1 MNWQI
6 KEHKTIQEKVYMADL
21 SPGPALY
28 VLPRQGFNKKYAIIS
43 TQFGSIDNCFY
54 LKQNGKERINVPDG
68 VAHFLEHKLFDNEE
82 GNVFDRFAEYGASP
96 NAFTT
101 FTHTTYL
108 FSCTE
113 YFSENLQLLL
123 DFVQSPYFTEE
134 SVAKEQGIIQQE
146 ILMYQ
151 DNPDWKVFFNL
162 LGALYQEH
170 PVRKDIAGNVE
181 SISQITKDVLYS
193 CYNTFYHP
201 GNMAIFVTGDLSPEL
216 VLRQVEEDLQR
227 RAVTDTNEIERC
239 YPNENFSVKERKV
252 AQELSISQPVINIGF
267 KDAYTYLSGRE
278 LLLRDLVTE
287 LLLEMIFSKSEP
299 LYTRLYE
306 EGLIDERFNAGFV
319 AECSY
324 GYTIMGGK
332 TKDPNLLH
340 QRILE
345 GIERIKKE
353 GLRKESFERHRRKMQ
368 GEFLKSFNALEFI
381 ANNFLA
387 YRFRGIDFFEIVDVL
402 ETVSFEDIENRLHEH
417 LTEGMHA
424 SSIIYPVNSL

>member
-1 MNWQI
+1 MNWRI

-201 GNMAIFVTGDLSPEL
+201 GNMAIFVTGDLSPER

-227 RAVTDTNEIERC
+227 RAVSGTNEIERC
-239 YPNENFSVKERKV
+239 YPNENDSVKERKV
-252 AQELSISQPVINIGF
+252 VQELSISQPVINIGF

-278 LLLRDLVTE
+278 LLFRDLVTE

-324 GYTIMGGK
+324 GYTILGGK

-353 GLRKESFERHRRKMQ
+353 GLRKDSFERHRRKMQ

-424 SSIIYPVNSL
+424 SSIIYPVHSL

>member
-82 GNVFDRFAEYGASP
+82 GNVFDRFAGYGASP

>member
-1 MNWQI
+1 MNWRI
-6 KEHKTIQEKVYMADL
+6 KENKTIQEEVYMADL

-28 VLPRQGFNKKYAIIS
+28 VLPRKGFNKKYAIIS

-54 LKQNGKERINVPDG
+54 LKQNGKERITVPDG

-201 GNMAIFVTGDLSPEL
+201 SNMAIFVTGDLSPGQ
-216 VLRQVEEDLQR
+216 VLQQVEEDLQR
-227 RAVTDTNEIERC
+227 RAVTDTKEIERC
-239 YPNENFSVKERKV
+239 YPSENASIKERKV

-267 KDAYTYLSGRE
+267 KDTYAYLRGRE
-278 LLLRDLVTE
+278 LLFRDLVTE

-324 GYTIMGGK
+324 GYTILGGK

-353 GLRKESFERHRRKMQ
+353 GLRKDSFERHRRKMQ

-402 ETVSFEDIENRLHEH
+402 ETITFEDLEKRLHEH
-417 LTEGMHA
+417 LTEAMHA
-424 SSIIYPVNSL
+424 SSIIYPVDSM